1 MKSIIYKKKFMF
13 FFSIWFSL
21 WKLFLNLHKNIMS
34 DFNTHS
40 YGLNIWHPPWGR
52 TKKHRH
58 RSTWI
63 SRIDLQWRVGT
74 HPCCRS
80 TNHVRVRHGLS
91 PPIGRSRKGDNR
103 IAGHTS
109 NPPTIQRQ
117 LFNTDRTATTGQNP
131 KIHHIMS
138 STPQIDRVL
147 VETLRTPISLRP
159 MEKLCFPPF
168 AGNSDPSEY
177 QHSYLAARIII
188 LLILY
193 FVDLYFPGQLCEHR
207 RIYSAYFLIC
217 NRQTF
222 LINRKCLRTNPP
234 TSFSYLTRI
243 RPSSVQTFIQ
253 EDQAIT
259 HYIAPHRSHEQDRT
273 DTTKEGAVKR
283 LVYLILSDDLMLN
296 SISS

>member
-1 MKSIIYKKKFMF
+1 MVLHLSNKTKQHNTLKKKKNNSQDQTLLLEMD
-13 FFSIWFSL
+13 
-21 WKLFLNLHKNIMS
+21 LN
-34 DFNTHS
+34 
-40 YGLNIWHPPWGR
+40 P
-52 TKKHRH
+52 
-58 RSTWI
+58 ST
-63 SRIDLQWRVGT
+63 
-74 HPCCRS
+74 S

-131 KIHHIMS
+131 NGPDLTIVREIAELKLSLQDIHSKIHHIMS

-147 VETLRTPISLRP
+147 AETLRTPISLRP

-168 AGNSDPSEY
+168 AGNSDPSEH
-177 QHSYLAARIII
+177 QHSYLAARISI

-193 FVDLYFPGQLCEHR
+193 SVDLYFPGQLCEHC

-234 TSFSYLTRI
+234 TSFPILLES
-243 RPSSVQTFIQ
+243 
-253 EDQAIT
+253 DQARFKHLFKRIKPSLIILLHIGAT
-259 HYIAPHRSHEQDRT
+259 SRIALTQPKKAQ
-273 DTTKEGAVKR
+273 
-283 LVYLILSDDLMLN
+283 
-296 SISS
+296 

>member
-1 MKSIIYKKKFMF
+1 MGQNEEASTHINMNLENWPPVKSR
-13 FFSIWFSL
+13 
-21 WKLFLNLHKNIMS
+21 N
-34 DFNTHS
+34 
-40 YGLNIWHPPWGR
+40 PPLLPQ
-52 TKKHRH
+52 H
-58 RSTWI
+58 
-63 SRIDLQWRVGT
+63 Q
-74 HPCCRS
+74 PCQSSSWLVS
-80 TNHVRVRHGLS
+80 TN
-91 PPIGRSRKGDNR
+91 RKKQKRRQPN
-103 IAGHTS
+103 TS

-131 KIHHIMS
+131 NGPALTIVREIAELKLSLQDIHSKIHHIMS

-147 VETLRTPISLRP
+147 AETLRTPISLRP

-177 QHSYLAARIII
+177 QHSYLAARISI

-193 FVDLYFPGQLCEHR
+193 SVDLYFPGQLCEHR

-259 HYIAPHRSHEQDRT
+259 HYIAPHRSHKQDRT